1 MKRQRGVWL
10 ALAGGLFIL
19 AAWLMLSGQGEDEA
33 PAAPKVEFPRRLRP
47 QERERVERRRTYV
60 MPQDAGVALAPGTAS
75 APVKPR
81 DPLLA
86 ALPRGAGKT
95 AVVIEANALRY
106 SPIGELLLECLTNR
120 GGKELERF
128 KQTTGVDPL
137 KDLDRLVIT
146 DDGLIVSGNF
156 GDPRL
161 KELLARD
168 GSMAYGDGA
177 SLFELGR
184 SRPLPDGG
192 VAQRQGLSVG
202 AWNDQMLMFGFKPDG
217 LNGIKDIIDRVEG
230 RGPDEPPVL
239 SENNTYGEMY
249 GVISVEQLRKLFPPE
264 QKELADRLAA
274 AAQNVELHVDASS
287 GFAMTA
293 QVKGAD
299 AALVTDLGKSLGG
312 ALSLARMKAQAEDDT
327 ELAQLLDFAKVRPAG
342 DSFGLEM
349 AVPLDVIQKQL
360 AFCREAQEPPPATPS
375 PEEVSGPSEVAH

>member
-19 AAWLMLSGQGEDEA
+19 AAWLMVSGQGEDEA
-33 PAAPKVEFPRRLRP
+33 PASPKVEFPRGLRR

-75 APVKPR
+75 EPVKPR

-95 AVVIEANALRY
+95 AVVIEANAIRY
-106 SPIGELLLECLTNR
+106 SPIGELLLECLMNR

-168 GSMAYGDGA
+168 GSVAYGDKA
-177 SLFELGR
+177 SLFELGHT
-184 SRPLPDGG
+184 RPEGSERKP
-192 VAQRQGLSVG
+192 RGLSVG
-202 AWNDQMLMFGFKPDG
+202 TWNDQMLMFGFKPDG

-230 RGPDEPPVL
+230 RGPDEPPVI

-249 GVISVEQLRKLFPPE
+249 GVISVEQLRKLVPPE
-264 QKELADRLAA
+264 QKALADRLAA
-274 AAQNVELHVDASS
+274 VTQNVELHVDASS
-287 GFAMTA
+287 DFAMTA
-293 QVKGAD
+293 QVKGPDAD
-299 AALVTDLGKSLGG
+299 KVTDLGKSLGG
-312 ALSLARMKAQAEDDT
+312 ALSLARMRAQTEGEDK
-327 ELAQLLDFAKVRPAG
+327 LAQLLDFAKVKPDG
-342 DSFGLEM
+342 NEFKLEL
-349 AVPLDVIQKQL
+349 AVPLDVIKQQL
-360 AFCREAQEPPPATPS
+360 AFCREQQGAQEAKQQEAAPTP
-375 PEEVSGPSEVAH
+375 

>member
-19 AAWLMLSGQGEDEA
+19 AAWLMLSGQGEAEA

-60 MPQDAGVALAPGTAS
+60 LPQDAGVALAPGTES
-75 APVKPR
+75 TPQKPR

-95 AVVIEANALRY
+95 AVVIEANAIRY
-106 SPIGELLLECLTNR
+106 SPIGELLLECLMNR
-120 GGKELERF
+120 GGKELEHF

-146 DDGLIVSGNF
+146 DDGVIVSGNF

-161 KELLARD
+161 KEVLAHD
-168 GSMAYGDGA
+168 GSVAAYGDKA
-177 SLFELGR
+177 SLFEIGR
-184 SRPLPDGG
+184 TRPSDGEDEP
-192 VAQRQGLSVG
+192 RGLSVG
-202 AWNDQMLMFGFKPDG
+202 TWNDQMLMFGFKPDG
-217 LNGIKDIIDRVEG
+217 LNGIKDVIDRVEG
-230 RGPDEPPVL
+230 RGPDEPPVI

-249 GVISVEQLRKLFPPE
+249 GVISVEQLRKLVPPE

-327 ELAQLLDFAKVRPAG
+327 ELAQLLDFAKVRPDG

-375 PEEVSGPSEVAH
+375 PEATSVPSEVAH